1 VCLTNRPCLVDAI
14 KWSEDNLI
22 AVAAAH
28 SVVITSPADMC
39 GPRGHAAVDPNA
51 QVQSTA
57 HKRCLYFTWLL
68 KTPSSSLHLAR

>member
-1 VCLTNRPCLVDAI
+1 MPQQQQQQHRLRPMGDQVCLTNRPCPVDAI

-39 GPRGHAAVDPNA
+39 GPRGHGAVDPNA
-51 QVQSTA
+51 QVRST
-57 HKRCLYFTWLL
+57 
-68 KTPSSSLHLAR
+68 